1 MTACC
6 LQRGTA
12 DAIAVTTAT
21 TIVIHRGVPREFL
34 DCARA
39 SQLEED
45 GLEEVQVNEVT
56 SPLGSGASSSS
67 SKASGPAAKAAVV
80 VIEVD

>member
-6 LQRGTA
+6 LQSGTA
-12 DAIAVTTAT
+12 DATAVTTTAT
-21 TIVIHRGVPREFL
+21 TVMHRGVPREFL

-45 GLEEVQVNEVT
+45 GLEEVQLDTVA
-56 SPLGSGASSSS
+56 SPPGSGASSSS
-67 SKASGPAAKAAVV
+67 SKASGSAAKAAVV